1 MNKKFSMNKLF
12 WGLLFLIGAVC
23 LLLSRMGYWP
33 MINNISIIDVLLTIC
48 FVWITIEG
56 IRTGNFFFILFG
68 LAFIAIQYDDF
79 LHITAITPW
88 TLLGATLLASIGLSI
103 IFPHSHHKIKKS
115 KYFNH
120 GDGEEIPADF
130 DTSSEEVIQ
139 VKNCFGS
146 TIKYINTDSLV
157 KANLQNSFGELRV
170 YFDNTIIKNGVADI
184 NIDVSFGEATL
195 YIPRTWHIENHVKT
209 SFASIAE
216 ENSNQSMGS
225 PILHIYGQVSFGEV
239 NIVYI

>member
-1 MNKKFSMNKLF
+1 MNNKFSMNKLL
-12 WGLLFLIGAVC
+12 WGLLFLVGAAC
-23 LLLSRMGYWP
+23 LLLSRLGYWP

-48 FVWITIEG
+48 FVWITIAG
-56 IRTGNFFFILFG
+56 IRTKSFFFMLFG

-103 IFPHSHHKIKKS
+103 IFPHSRHKSKNV
-115 KYFNH
+115 KYFNS
-120 GDGEEIPADF
+120 GDGDEIPADF
-130 DTSSEEVIQ
+130 DTSSEEIIQ
-139 VKNCFGS
+139 IKNCFGS

-157 KANLQNSFGELRV
+157 RANLQTSFGELKV
-170 YFDNTIIKNGVADI
+170 YFDNAIIKNGVADI

-195 YIPRTWHIENHVKT
+195 YIPRTWYVENHVKS
-209 SFASIAE
+209 SFGSIEE
-216 ENSNQSMGS
+216 ENSSQTMGS
-225 PILHIYGQVSFGEV
+225 PTLHIYGQVTFGEA